1 MASGSASPVSRNRW
15 APLRKR
21 VGAGVMQATWFDGG
35 FTSNENLAKVAVLL
49 RLKASYDI
57 SSFGPVTQKFLRAFK
72 KYGLILAD
80 NGGSRSTFYFQSEAH
95 PSWPREI
102 NDLKKVPV
110 SAFEAVEP

>member
-1 MASGSASPVSRNRW
+1 MGV
-15 APLRKR
+15 R
-21 VGAGVMQATWFDGG
+21 V
-35 FTSNENLAKVAVLL
+35 

-57 SSFGPVTQKFLRAFK
+57 SSYGPVAQKFLRAFK

-80 NGGSRSTFYFQSEAH
+80 NGGSKSTFYFQSEAH